1 MARQSKEYGELFNKI
16 YTAKGYDQIH
26 FDLDDCESEEEADA
40 LRAESKRL
48 INIVCEEVESM
59 IHHRKSKW
67 QAKADAIM
75 HDWEV
80 DEDIN
85 CIEKKANLF
94 RGSNVVYSAELLFIS
109 ECDLIDLLHRKG
121 YKVTRKDE

>member
-1 MARQSKEYGELFNKI
+1 MKSTVRQYKEYGELFNKI

-40 LRAESKRL
+40 LRAESERL
-48 INIVCEEVESM
+48 INIVCEEVEAM

-75 HDWEV
+75 HDLEV
-80 DEDIN
+80 DED
-85 CIEKKANLF
+85 L
-94 RGSNVVYSAELLFIS
+94 SNNY
-109 ECDLIDLLHRKG
+109 C
-121 YKVTRKDE
+121 VTRREGKYTNMLNEYWNEITKDW

>member
-1 MARQSKEYGELFNKI
+1 MKRYKMPRKLKKAMKSTFRQYREYDELFNKI

-48 INIVCEEVESM
+48 INIVCEEVEAM

-80 DEDIN
+80 DED
-85 CIEKKANLF
+85 L
-94 RGSNVVYSAELLFIS
+94 SNNYF
-109 ECDLIDLLHRKG
+109 
-121 YKVTRKDE
+121 VTRREGKYTNMLNEYWNEITKDW

>member
-1 MARQSKEYGELFNKI
+1 MKRYKMPRKLKKAMKSTVRQYKEYGELFNKI
-16 YTAKGYDQIH
+16 YTSKGYDQIH

-48 INIVCEEVESM
+48 INIVCEEVEAM

-75 HDWEV
+75 NDWEG
-80 DEDIN
+80 DED
-85 CIEKKANLF
+85 L
-94 RGSNVVYSAELLFIS
+94 SNNYF
-109 ECDLIDLLHRKG
+109 
-121 YKVTRKDE
+121 VTRREGKYTNMLNEYWNEITKDW

>member
-16 YTAKGYDQIH
+16 YTSKGYDQIH
-26 FDLDDCESEEEADA
+26 FDLDDCESEEEAGA

-48 INIVCEEVESM
+48 INIVCEEVEAM

-80 DEDIN
+80 DED
-85 CIEKKANLF
+85 LF
-94 RGSNVVYSAELLFIS
+94 NNYF
-109 ECDLIDLLHRKG
+109 
-121 YKVTRKDE
+121 VTRREGKYTNMLNEYWNEITKDW

>member
-1 MARQSKEYGELFNKI
+1 MKRYKMPRKLKKAMKSTVRQHKEYGELFNKI
-16 YTAKGYDQIH
+16 YTSKGYDQIH

-48 INIVCEEVESM
+48 INIVCEEVEAM

-75 HDWEV
+75 NDWEG
-80 DEDIN
+80 DED
-85 CIEKKANLF
+85 L
-94 RGSNVVYSAELLFIS
+94 SNNYF
-109 ECDLIDLLHRKG
+109 
-121 YKVTRKDE
+121 VTRREGKYTNMFNDYWNEITKDW